1 MKTVSVLVLAIA
13 LMAATVTNIFEDLSV
28 SEDDAKENIVSSF
41 GGGFI
46 STSYEVLKKAKSL
59 PVEMRAAGTRQLIK
73 FAKEYSKTPEFQK
86 KYSKWRNE
94 RLGYR
99 QKRKLGI
106 PNPMKMIDNAVDKQL
121 NKTDDEKK
129 YPSDSKELIKQRLKT
144 FLDISATVDFDAQ
157 LNGSMFANPEYESK
171 SGEWKMCFRAG
182 RAVVQ
187 AAREEAQAW
196 LKELE

>member
-1 MKTVSVLVLAIA
+1 MKTVSILVLAIA

-28 SEDDAKENIVSSF
+28 SEDDAKENVIASF

-46 STSYEVLKKAKSL
+46 ATSYEVLKKAKSL
-59 PVEMRAAGTRQLIK
+59 PVDMRVAGTRQLIR
-73 FAKEYSKTPEFQK
+73 FAKEYSNTPEFQK
-86 KYSKWRNE
+86 KYTKWRNE
-94 RLGYR
+94 RLGY
-99 QKRKLGI
+99 KKKKLGI
-106 PNPMKMIDNAVDKQL
+106 PNPMKMIDKAIDKQL
-121 NKTDDEKK
+121 NKADDEKR
-129 YPSDSKELIKQRLKT
+129 YPSDAKELIKQRLKT

-157 LNGSMFANPEYESK
+157 LNGSMFANPEYEAK

-182 RAVVQ
+182 KAVVQ

>member
-1 MKTVSVLVLAIA
+1 MKTVSILVLAIA

-28 SEDDAKENIVSSF
+28 SEDDAKENVIASF

-46 STSYEVLKKAKSL
+46 ATSYEVLKKARSL
-59 PVEMRAAGTRQLIK
+59 PVDMRVAGTRQLIR
-73 FAKEYSKTPEFQK
+73 FAKEYSNTPEFQK
-86 KYSKWRNE
+86 KYTKWRNE
-94 RLGYR
+94 RLGY
-99 QKRKLGI
+99 KKKKLGI
-106 PNPMKMIDNAVDKQL
+106 PNPMKMIDKAIDKQL
-121 NKTDDEKK
+121 NKADDEKR
-129 YPSDSKELIKQRLKT
+129 YPSEAKELIKQRLKT

-157 LNGSMFANPEYESK
+157 LNGSMFANPEYEAK

-182 RAVVQ
+182 KAVVQ

>member
-1 MKTVSVLVLAIA
+1 MKTVSILVLAIA

-28 SEDDAKENIVSSF
+28 SEDDAKENVIASF

-59 PVEMRAAGTRQLIK
+59 PVDMRVAGTRQLIR
-73 FAKEYSKTPEFQK
+73 FAKEYSNTPEFQK

-94 RLGYR
+94 RLGY
-99 QKRKLGI
+99 KKKKLGI
-106 PNPMKMIDNAVDKQL
+106 PNPMKMIDKAIDKQL
-121 NKTDDEKK
+121 NKADDEKK
-129 YPSDSKELIKQRLKT
+129 YPSDAKELIKQRLRT

-157 LNGSMFANPEYESK
+157 LNGSMFANPEYEAK

-182 RAVVQ
+182 KAVVQ